1 MASMQ
6 DSIDPSSWTMSR
18 PAPGRIGPAR
28 TIRNDLDG
36 DASRVPYIR
45 QLLTRTGTDAPGVQE
60 GTPLITDNDL
70 ILYGL
75 GVKVEPE
82 RAGRLR
88 EFDLTGLWRV
98 TSGDLRRRALHHRR
112 VGRRIHAR
120 RGLTTSESTGDVASK
135 GDVPAGEIALAGLQ
149 DWLEITPRRIRVP
162 AVRGDGRRVRGRV
175 YELGPRGP

>member
-1 MASMQ
+1 
-6 DSIDPSSWTMSR
+6 MSR

-28 TIRNDLDG
+28 TIRHDLYG
-36 DASRVPYIR
+36 DSSRVPYIR

-60 GTPLITDNDL
+60 GTTLITDNDL

-98 TSGDLRRRALHHRR
+98 TSGDLRRRALDPRR

-120 RGLTTSESTGDVASK
+120 CGLTTSESTGNVASK
-135 GDVPAGEIALAGLQ
+135 GDVPQA
-149 DWLEITPRRIRVP
+149 R
-162 AVRGDGRRVRGRV
+162 
-175 YELGPRGP
+175 